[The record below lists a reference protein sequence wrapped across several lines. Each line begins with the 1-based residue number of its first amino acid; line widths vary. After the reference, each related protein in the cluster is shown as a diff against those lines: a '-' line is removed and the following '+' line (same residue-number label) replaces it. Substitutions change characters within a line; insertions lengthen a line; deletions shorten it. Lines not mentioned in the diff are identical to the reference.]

1 MSLNRMMVVNKHSH
15 VSYIHCY
22 WLKVSCTLWQV
33 GTCLI
38 EIIVSVWSLEDMYTI
53 DYLAIDCL
61 EFLAC
66 CIFLFKMMVVKHWH
80 RLFTSIG
87 EFLYLKHVW
96 LKLWSL
102 LWFGHFSWAQDELN
116 CQIVK
121 LDNLVVLTS
130 YSIS

>member
-1 MSLNRMMVVNKHSH
+1 MMVVNKHSH

-66 CIFLFKMMVVKHWH
+66 CMFNGRVYQSPSMNIFCRAHKLI
-80 RLFTSIG
+80 SS
-87 EFLYLKHVW
+87 YLTRVEMYA
-96 LKLWSL
+96 SL
-102 LWFGHFSWAQDELN
+102 DRVAHA
-116 CQIVK
+116 
-121 LDNLVVLTS
+121 VLTFS
-130 YSIS
+130 VMVICVLSCMLCCFYADFRKCF